1 MNGRE
6 RRERVWNEGLG
17 RGLNTAV
24 AEGTVKRIIRATD
37 MVAVGVDL
45 AT

>member
-6 RRERVWNEGLG
+6 RRERVLNEGLSPG
-17 RGLNTAV
+17 INTAV

>member
-1 MNGRE
+1 MQN
-6 RRERVWNEGLG
+6 VGLG
-17 RGLNTAV
+17 RGLNSAV
-24 AEGTVKRIIRATD
+24 AEDTVKRIIRATD

>member
-6 RRERVWNEGLG
+6 RREMVWNEGLG

-24 AEGTVKRIIRATD
+24 AEGNVKRIITATD
-37 MVAVGVDL
+37 MVVVGVDL